1 MSQQNRLLKLLKNV
15 NTAIIEVKQN
25 ARISYVNKK
34 CEELLGVGKKE
45 LLGQYVWEFLKEKK
59 KGFEK
64 ILEKLEQNPKG
75 IEEDFVQIVSE
86 KIRSLWVEVCISPFE
101 LGKDDTGY
109 LIFLKDVTKK
119 KISEDR
125 VRETTNYLINILNDS
140 ADAIMGLTNDSKI
153 FLWNKGAEYIYGYT
167 AKEITGKSIKQ
178 LIPEDILKKG
188 EIEFLNKESVNKGFV
203 KNYITDRIRKDG
215 KRITVDI
222 TRTAIKDVNGK
233 IIGYSA
239 IVRDITKNLEIQEK
253 LIKSER
259 LSIVGKMAA
268 QVAHEIRNPLSSIML
283 NLELIE
289 DELEEVNGNAKTEI
303 ESHLNTINNE
313 VEHLNNLTD
322 DYLSFVRMPVLNRE
336 HVNLYSIVNDVIN
349 LMSGMTNSKNIEIHI
364 LRKEIPNVYI
374 DKLQIKR
381 ACLNIVKN
389 AIEAMDKG
397 GKLKI
402 WCNIVKKRNY
412 ISLNFKDSG
421 EGIKKKSLK
430 KITEPFYTTKLT
442 GSGLGMH
449 ITSQIM
455 KEHKGFLKIH
465 SVYKK
470 GTIIR
475 LVFPLTGNA

>member
-1 MSQQNRLLKLLKNV
+1 
-15 NTAIIEVKQN
+15 
-25 ARISYVNKK
+25 
-34 CEELLGVGKKE
+34 
-45 LLGQYVWEFLKEKK
+45 
-59 KGFEK
+59 
-64 ILEKLEQNPKG
+64 
-75 IEEDFVQIVSE
+75 
-86 KIRSLWVEVCISPFE
+86 
-101 LGKDDTGY
+101 
-109 LIFLKDVTKK
+109 
-119 KISEDR
+119 
-125 VRETTNYLINILNDS
+125 
-140 ADAIMGLTNDSKI
+140 
-153 FLWNKGAEYIYGYT
+153 
-167 AKEITGKSIKQ
+167 
-178 LIPEDILKKG
+178 
-188 EIEFLNKESVNKGFV
+188 
-203 KNYITDRIRKDG
+203 
-215 KRITVDI
+215 
-222 TRTAIKDVNGK
+222 
-233 IIGYSA
+233 
-239 IVRDITKNLEIQEK
+239 LEIQEK